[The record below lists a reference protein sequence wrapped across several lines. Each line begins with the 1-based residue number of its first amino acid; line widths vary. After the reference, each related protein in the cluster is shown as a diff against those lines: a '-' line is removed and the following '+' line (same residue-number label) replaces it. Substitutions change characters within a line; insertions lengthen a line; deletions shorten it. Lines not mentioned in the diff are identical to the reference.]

1 MYVGCYNIHFFDTQ
15 MCVLNVFPLMYIFE
29 KWFFFCCIITS
40 TRELIFVGWFVGR
53 VKQNLLNGFH
63 GWRMGIFKF
72 RVDGAILQLQNSTD
86 LIKHL

>member
-1 MYVGCYNIHFFDTQ
+1 M
-15 MCVLNVFPLMYIFE
+15 
-29 KWFFFCCIITS
+29 S
-40 TRELIFVGWFVGR
+40 VGWFVGR